1 MPSTVLHFR
10 RSNLA
15 IARLPEM
22 AAASGI
28 AAAGFTRSHHFGVAG
43 RHVERLAEAGL
54 VALAFGN
61 TPKAM
66 APWGGKQPLYGTN
79 PIAFAAPHR
88 GQPPIVVDMALSQVA
103 RGKILTAA
111 QKGEAIPEGWAVDE
125 NGQPTTDAAAALKGA
140 LQPIG
145 GAKGAALALMVE
157 VLAVALTGARF
168 GFEASSF
175 FDADGPPPGVGQ
187 FLIAIDP
194 GAFGGADVFADR
206 MAALAGMIEGD
217 GDARLPGSRRIALR
231 EKAAREGVT
240 VDSKLLAEVRALAG
254 VRWCQT
260 EGPDTIVALLPAD
273 LEGGEPDF
281 GILGRG
287 RLDIVRTGAV
297 EDIDRHAGDRHIGL
311 GPIGHVGALDRE
323 RAVDPHAQNPV
334 ALLGCVEHNFL
345 LELHPLS
352 TRKLEAFAFG
362 RERAR
367 SAILRNANG
376 CPADGLGAPC
386 EPREEFVTLL
396 ACVRTADAR

>member
-1 MPSTVLHFR
+1 MSGTSLSPADLEALIAAALVACNTNEANARSVARALAQAEIDGQKGHGLSRVPSYGAQAKSGKVDGHAVPEMRQTRPGSLMIDARHGFAFPAFD
-10 RSNLA
+10 LA

-22 AAASGI
+22 ARANGI

-66 APWGGKQPLYGTN
+66 APWGGRQPLYGTN
-79 PIAFAAPHR
+79 PIAFAVPQRAK
-88 GQPPIVVDMALSQVA
+88 PPMVVDMALSQVA

-125 NGQPTTDAAAALKGA
+125 HGAPTTDAAAALKGA

-187 FLIAIDP
+187 LLIAVDP

-206 MAALAGMIEGD
+206 IAALAGMIEGD
-217 GDARLPGSRRIALR
+217 GARLPGARRIALR
-231 EKAAREGVT
+231 EKAQREGVT

-254 VRWCQT
+254 
-260 EGPDTIVALLPAD
+260 A
-273 LEGGEPDF
+273 
-281 GILGRG
+281 
-287 RLDIVRTGAV
+287 
-297 EDIDRHAGDRHIGL
+297 
-311 GPIGHVGALDRE
+311 
-323 RAVDPHAQNPV
+323 
-334 ALLGCVEHNFL
+334 
-345 LELHPLS
+345 
-352 TRKLEAFAFG
+352 
-362 RERAR
+362 
-367 SAILRNANG
+367 
-376 CPADGLGAPC
+376 
-386 EPREEFVTLL
+386 
-396 ACVRTADAR
+396 

>member
-1 MPSTVLHFR
+1 
-10 RSNLA
+10 
-15 IARLPEM
+15 M
-22 AAASGI
+22 AAASGL

-66 APWGGKQPLYGTN
+66 APWGGTQPLYGTN
-79 PIAFAAPHR
+79 PIAFAVPNR
-88 GQPPIVVDMALSQVA
+88 SKPPIVVDMALSQVA

-111 QKGEAIPEGWAVDE
+111 QKGEAIPAGWAVDE
-125 NGQPTTDAAAALKGA
+125 HGASTTDAAAALKGA

-187 FLIAIDP
+187 FLIVIDP
-194 GAFGGADVFADR
+194 GAFGGADMFADR
-206 MAALAGMIEGD
+206 MAVLAGMIEGD

-254 VRWCQT
+254 V
-260 EGPDTIVALLPAD
+260 
-273 LEGGEPDF
+273 
-281 GILGRG
+281 
-287 RLDIVRTGAV
+287 
-297 EDIDRHAGDRHIGL
+297 
-311 GPIGHVGALDRE
+311 
-323 RAVDPHAQNPV
+323 
-334 ALLGCVEHNFL
+334 
-345 LELHPLS
+345 
-352 TRKLEAFAFG
+352 
-362 RERAR
+362 
-367 SAILRNANG
+367 
-376 CPADGLGAPC
+376 
-386 EPREEFVTLL
+386 
-396 ACVRTADAR
+396 